1 MQRNSGFLLVNGVEL
16 SGTGADLNSAPEEL
30 SLVSVVSAMPDMGT
44 FDGSSLA
51 TEVVMSA
58 VVIPGVLSSPVA
70 VLRDQQESS
79 GDPVLGKVLV
89 F

>member
-1 MQRNSGFLLVNGVEL
+1 MEL
-16 SGTGADLNSAPEEL
+16 SRTGADLNPAPEDL
-30 SLVSVVSAMPDMGT
+30 SLVSVLSAMPDMGT
-44 FDGSSLA
+44 FGGSSLA
-51 TEVVMSA
+51 TEVVMST

-79 GDPVLGKVLV
+79 GDPVPGKVLI

>member
-16 SGTGADLNSAPEEL
+16 SGTGVDLNSAPEEL
-30 SLVSVVSAMPDMGT
+30 SLVSEVSAVPDMGT
-44 FDGSSLA
+44 FGGSSLA
-51 TEVVMSA
+51 TEVVMST
-58 VVIPGVLSSPVA
+58 VVIPGVLSSSAA

-79 GDPVLGKVLV
+79 EDPALGKVLV

>member
-30 SLVSVVSAMPDMGT
+30 SLVSEVLATPDMGT
-44 FDGSSLA
+44 FGGSSLA
-51 TEVVMSA
+51 TKVVMST
-58 VVIPGVLSSPVA
+58 VVIPRVLSSSVV

>member
-1 MQRNSGFLLVNGVEL
+1 MQRKSGFLLVNGVEL
-16 SGTGADLNSAPEEL
+16 SRTGADLNSAPEEL

-44 FDGSSLA
+44 FGGSSLA
-51 TEVVMSA
+51 TEVVMSTA
-58 VVIPGVLSSPVA
+58 VIPGVLSSPVA

-79 GDPVLGKVLV
+79 GDPVPGKVLI

>member
-1 MQRNSGFLLVNGVEL
+1 MKL
-16 SGTGADLNSAPEEL
+16 SRTGADLNSAPEEL

-44 FDGSSLA
+44 FGGSSLA
-51 TEVVMSA
+51 AEVVMST

-70 VLRDQQESS
+70 VLRAQQESF
-79 GDPVLGKVLV
+79 GDPGPGKVLV